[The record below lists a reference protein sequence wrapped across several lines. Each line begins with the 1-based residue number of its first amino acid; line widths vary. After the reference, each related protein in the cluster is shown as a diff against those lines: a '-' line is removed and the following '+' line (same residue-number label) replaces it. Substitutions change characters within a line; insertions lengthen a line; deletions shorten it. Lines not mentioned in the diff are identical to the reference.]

1 MKAFVVN
8 PSENRREIP
17 VLKHDNLIHKTPK
30 KYRRPVG
37 RGNTKTEVFD
47 LDTFCEEYRPVDE
60 PRWNE
65 VDEFVRSGVKAGDP
79 ASYPHAHRM
88 TRALTRHGLYCIDE
102 GVLLDP
108 EEAMHPDRVE
118 AFVASQLKGSTGC
131 AQDYLGDLRRAGR
144 QMTTKAPYRSPL
156 RVSRRSSKDPYTGV
170 ELQQLHRV
178 IETQSTEMKKQ
189 SGLAMYF
196 LGVACGLDGRWVTHV
211 GPGDLACTTS
221 GDLVVSVRREPTRLV
236 PVDPTYAVALK
247 RFAEGVTTEKL
258 VGKHSTSA
266 NRVTALVKGILI
278 PPGAPSLNL
287 GRLRSTW
294 LANHL
299 VQGTPLPHLLEAA
312 GLETLTSLGP
322 LLPIVAERVGPPTW
336 RENHR

>member
-1 MKAFVVN
+1 ML
-8 PSENRREIP
+8 E
-17 VLKHDNLIHKTPK
+17 HDNLIHKTPK

-47 LDTFCEEYRPVDE
+47 LDSFCEEYRPVDE

-65 VDEFVRSGVKAGDP
+65 VAEFVRAGVKAGDP

-88 TRALTRHGLYCIDE
+88 TRALMRHGLYCIDQ
-102 GVLLDP
+102 GVPLDP

-118 AFVASQLKGSTGC
+118 AFVAGQLKGRTGC

-144 QMTTKAPYRSPL
+144 RMTTKAPYRSSL
-156 RVSRRSSKDPYTGV
+156 KVSRRSSRHPYSNV
-170 ELQQLHRV
+170 ELQQLRRV

-189 SGLAMYF
+189 SGMAMF
-196 LGVACGLDGRWVTHV
+196 LLGVGCGLDGRWVTHV
-211 GPGDLACTTS
+211 GAGDLGCMAS
-221 GDLVVSVRREPTRLV
+221 GELVVTVRREPGRLV
-236 PVDPTYAVALK
+236 PVDPTYAGALK
-247 RFAEGVTTEKL
+247 QFAEEVTTEKL

-278 PPGAPSLNL
+278 PPGAPTLNL

-299 VQGTPLPHLLEAA
+299 AQGTPLPHLLEAA
-312 GLETLTSLGP
+312 GLETLNSLSP
-322 LLPIVAERVGPPTW
+322 LLPVVAERVGPPVW
-336 RENHR
+336 RRDAR